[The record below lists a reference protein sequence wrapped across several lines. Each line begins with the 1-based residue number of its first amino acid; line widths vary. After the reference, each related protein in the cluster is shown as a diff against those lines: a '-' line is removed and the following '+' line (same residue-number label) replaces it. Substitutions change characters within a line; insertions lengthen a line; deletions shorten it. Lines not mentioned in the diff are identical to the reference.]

1 MEDIYSSKERRKS
14 AQNQSNQAAS
24 PTNSEINNDNQDE
37 KSAYSEYQINARRA
51 AEEEFERAQS
61 EIYSSDYNYNNYQR
75 ESEPRDVYA
84 SSYSKN
90 NASSFSNL
98 PQQPQQDFEEV
109 DTRRPRKK
117 RKGILKKII
126 LSVIS
131 LVLVFVIGLGVVINQ
146 LLSSVEYNQSGHK
159 KNIYVDESKLHS
171 DLRVTNILLVGVD
184 RRQDDVS
191 SRSDTLMLLSIDKV
205 NKKIKM
211 TSFLRDSWVDI
222 PGKKYAKLNAAST
235 WGGMQLVMDTL
246 EYNFNVQI
254 DHYVMVDFKM
264 FQDIVNKLGGVDVE
278 ITEKEAKYMR
288 DVVHLKNIKAGES
301 VHLNGGEAL
310 WYCRIRYLDTDFKR
324 TERQRKVMTSLINKA
339 KKQSPTKIIQIAREV
354 LPDIET
360 DMTKKEIASLGIGTI
375 LKYIRYDMKQA
386 SIPKD
391 GTWKNARKNG
401 QAVLEMDISENQ
413 KYLYDFIYGKDKE
426 EETTKSN

>member
-1 MEDIYSSKERRKS
+1 MEDIYSSKKRRKS
-14 AQNQSNQAAS
+14 AESQNKRTAPQSNSETLNNNHNEES
-24 PTNSEINNDNQDE
+24 P
-37 KSAYSEYQINARRA
+37 YSEYQINARRA

-61 EIYSSDYNYNNYQR
+61 EIYSSDYNYQR
-75 ESEPRDVYA
+75 KSEPRDVYA

-90 NASSFSNL
+90 NANSFSD
-98 PQQPQQDFEEV
+98 QPQQDFEEPSAP
-109 DTRRPRKK
+109 RPRKK
-117 RKGILKKII
+117 RKGLVKKII

-131 LVLVFVIGLGVVINQ
+131 LILVCIIGIGAVINQ
-146 LLSSVEYNQSGHK
+146 LLSSVEYNQAGHK
-159 KNIYVDESKLHS
+159 KNIYVDESKLYS

-184 RRQDDVS
+184 RRQDDVA
-191 SRSDTLMLLSIDKV
+191 SRSDTLMLMSIDKV
-205 NKKIKM
+205 NKSIKM

-264 FQDIVNKLGGVDVE
+264 FQDIVNALGGIDVE

-288 DVVHLKNIKAGES
+288 DVVHLKNIKAGKS

-324 TERQRKVMTSLINKA
+324 TERQRKVMTAIIGKV
-339 KKQSPTKIIQIAREV
+339 KEQSPTKIMQIARDV

-360 DMTKKEIASLGIGTI
+360 DMTKNDLALLGVGAI
-375 LKYIRYDMKQA
+375 LKYIRYDMMQA

-401 QAVLEMDISENQ
+401 QAVLEMNIKENQ
-413 KYLYDFIYGKDKE
+413 KYLYDFIYGDNKKE
-426 EETTKSN
+426 SSEETTKK

>member
-1 MEDIYSSKERRKS
+1 MEDIYSSKKRRKS
-14 AQNQSNQAAS
+14 AESQNKRTAPQSN
-24 PTNSEINNDNQDE
+24 SETLNDNHNE
-37 KSAYSEYQINARRA
+37 ENPYSEYQINARRA

-61 EIYSSDYNYNNYQR
+61 VIYSSDYNYNYQSK
-75 ESEPRDVYA
+75 SEPRDVYA

-90 NASSFSNL
+90 NANSFSN
-98 PQQPQQDFEEV
+98 QPQQDFEEQPAP
-109 DTRRPRKK
+109 RPRKK
-117 RKGILKKII
+117 RKGLVKKII

-131 LVLVFVIGLGVVINQ
+131 LILVCIIGIGAVINQ
-146 LLSSVEYNQSGHK
+146 LLSSVEYNQAGHK
-159 KNIYVDESKLHS
+159 KNIYVDESKLYS

-184 RRQDDVS
+184 RRQDNVA
-191 SRSDTLMLLSIDKV
+191 SRSDTLMLMSIDKV
-205 NKKIKM
+205 NKSIKM

-264 FQDIVNKLGGVDVE
+264 FQDIVNALGGIDVE

-288 DVVHLKNIKAGES
+288 DVVHLKNIKAGKS

-324 TERQRKVMTSLINKA
+324 TERQRKVMTAIIGKV
-339 KKQSPTKIIQIAREV
+339 KEQSPTKIMQIARDV

-360 DMTKKEIASLGIGTI
+360 DMTKNDLALLGVGAI
-375 LKYIRYDMKQA
+375 LKYIRYDMMQA

-401 QAVLEMDISENQ
+401 QAVLEMNIKENQ
-413 KYLYDFIYGKDKE
+413 KYLYDFIYGDNKKE
-426 EETTKSN
+426 SSEETTKK

>member
-1 MEDIYSSKERRKS
+1 MEDIYSSKKRRKS
-14 AQNQSNQAAS
+14 AESQNKRTAPQSN
-24 PTNSEINNDNQDE
+24 SETLNDNHNE
-37 KSAYSEYQINARRA
+37 ENPYSEYQINARRA

-61 EIYSSDYNYNNYQR
+61 EIYSSDYNYNYQSK
-75 ESEPRDVYA
+75 SEPRDVYA

-90 NASSFSNL
+90 NANSFSD
-98 PQQPQQDFEEV
+98 QPQQDFEEQPAP
-109 DTRRPRKK
+109 RPRKK
-117 RKGILKKII
+117 RKGLVKKII

-131 LVLVFVIGLGVVINQ
+131 LILVCIIGIGAVINQ
-146 LLSSVEYNQSGHK
+146 LLSSVEYNQAGHK
-159 KNIYVDESKLHS
+159 KNIYVDESKLYS

-184 RRQDDVS
+184 RRQDDVA
-191 SRSDTLMLLSIDKV
+191 SRSDTLMLVSIDKV
-205 NKKIKM
+205 NKSIKM

-264 FQDIVNKLGGVDVE
+264 FQDIVNALGGIDVE

-288 DVVHLKNIKAGES
+288 DVVHLKNIKAGKS

-324 TERQRKVMTSLINKA
+324 TERQRKVMTAIIGKV
-339 KKQSPTKIIQIAREV
+339 KEQSPTKIMQIARDV

-360 DMTKKEIASLGIGTI
+360 DMTKNDLALLGVGAI
-375 LKYIRYDMKQA
+375 LKYIRYDMMQA

-401 QAVLEMDISENQ
+401 QAVLEMNIKENQ
-413 KYLYDFIYGKDKE
+413 KYLYDFIYGDNKKE
-426 EETTKSN
+426 SSEETTKK

>member
-1 MEDIYSSKERRKS
+1 MEDIYSSKKRRKS
-14 AQNQSNQAAS
+14 AESQNKRTAPQSNFETLNNNHNEES
-24 PTNSEINNDNQDE
+24 P
-37 KSAYSEYQINARRA
+37 YSEYQINARRA

-61 EIYSSDYNYNNYQR
+61 EIYSSDYNYQR
-75 ESEPRDVYA
+75 KSEPRDVYA

-90 NASSFSNL
+90 SANSFSN
-98 PQQPQQDFEEV
+98 QPQQNFEEPPAP
-109 DTRRPRKK
+109 RPRKK
-117 RKGILKKII
+117 RKGLVKKII

-131 LVLVFVIGLGVVINQ
+131 LILVCIIGIGAVINQ
-146 LLSSVEYNQSGHK
+146 LLSSVEYNQAGHK
-159 KNIYVDESKLHS
+159 KNIYVDESKLYS

-184 RRQDDVS
+184 RRQDDVA
-191 SRSDTLMLLSIDKV
+191 SRSDTLMLMSIDKV
-205 NKKIKM
+205 NKSIKM

-264 FQDIVNKLGGVDVE
+264 FQDIVNALGGIDVE

-288 DVVHLKNIKAGES
+288 DVVHLKNIKAGKS

-324 TERQRKVMTSLINKA
+324 TERQRKVMTAIIGKV
-339 KKQSPTKIIQIAREV
+339 KEQSPTKIMQIARDV

-360 DMTKKEIASLGIGTI
+360 DMTKNDLALLGVGAI
-375 LKYIRYDMKQA
+375 LKYIRYDMMQA

-401 QAVLEMDISENQ
+401 QAVLEMNIKENQ
-413 KYLYDFIYGKDKE
+413 KYLYDFIYGDNKKE
-426 EETTKSN
+426 SSEETTKK